1 MSIVKDSSYKAPLC
15 GGTPQNTLKD
25 VLGGVVNLQVVGTD
39 PHVTGVKLGSSI
51 TVGTGDYAPP
61 TEHTNMGTFLIC
73 IETAGVFFVTLE
85 DGTDFYI
92 STVQST
98 AYLGQ
103 WYPAKLLSVNVS
115 TSGNFS
121 VGY

>member
-1 MSIVKDSSYKAPLC
+1 MSIVKDSSYKQPECGMTPLGTIRDLM
-15 GGTPQNTLKD
+15 GGTFHIQII
-25 VLGGVVNLQVVGTD
+25 GTD
-39 PHVTGVKLGSSI
+39 PHVTGVKTGASI
-51 TVGTGDYAPP
+51 TVGTGDYSPP
-61 TEHTNMGTFLIC
+61 VEHTNAGTFLIC
-73 IETAGVFFVTLE
+73 IETAGEFFVTLE

-103 WYPAKLLSVNVS
+103 WYPGKLLSVNVS